1 MRPRF
6 PVRSENG
13 VKRIS
18 LSIITRPPSTPLR
31 PKSIVNF
38 PTMASELTHNVAHQV
53 LICTRCQT
61 CVVPGATSVA
71 RHLRNLP
78 HHLTGAALKTELAHA
93 HTLPLKSMREL
104 REQKPASGTVQLE
117 HLKIFHGF
125 QCSLCDNDPFL
136 TIHLPRMHR
145 HVATHNRKASEHK
158 TTPLW
163 QECLLQTHS
172 TAQNL
177 VDYFQV
183 VASRV
188 ESHDE
193 SGDEVPLTQL
203 ERDSIDKIEQN
214 VLDLKKDLFKEAG
227 VVRDIKESRPERIPW
242 LHDVTKFPF
251 HLVNLQDEEIWASY
265 KLPSKKELDGEHL
278 EAEDPQLRANI
289 LNEFYAGASGKAD
302 GFRYH
307 KNASTLVKYFLIG
320 KQLLV
325 YYYRVVYSE
334 DGFFTATQPDQK
346 LPRDIIEPT
355 SAQIRAM
362 DAIMEALDM
371 EDAEESELALK
382 RAIRRLYLALICHS
396 IGSVPFKSPVLTL
409 TWTAQLILFDFVC
422 FQEQE
427 DEDQIPILLTT
438 LCKKFFQ
445 QLAETPF
452 GYILQWRL
460 YLFKVSKASITKHQA
475 RWSLDRQ
482 IVGYRGVELSME
494 QISDLVLS
502 EFQQAHSLLYDEL
515 LFGMPDL
522 ITMVSWRMKDDL
534 DSEDFG
540 DSWLSHSHNSEFL
553 EGADLRLF
561 RHIKTNSKLRTTF
574 FKADQGGGLILCPK
588 AMKIYEVQAQEFLK
602 RLLVLCHISPGPPLR
617 EPELLSITWRNMERQ
632 RHIYIWEKLVMI
644 YTQYHKGQQ
653 QSGAYKNNIRF
664 LPKAIGNLLLTYIAY
679 VIPLRQIFLRQ
690 ENPTA
695 LISPYL
701 WSNLQGH
708 VWVDGII
715 STCLRKACKRAQ
727 VSILHTSNWRQFA
740 ASITKEKFTTREQ
753 ANFDLE
759 HTPGEFI
766 EDESDLRA
774 LAEFSNHSFQT
785 FNVAYA
791 GTTNLTMNTM
801 LHRGFRASA
810 SWHSF
815 FRFAFVLQ
823 GKRASSPS
831 DALVLQAAKRSRFRQ
846 RQGYSEEDLL
856 QVAQRLF
863 SSVPFQFRQPGQ
875 RRGVLTTFG
884 TTFHEQVILI
894 LGTGSGKTLIPMLSA
909 SLADASTTI
918 MIIPMVA
925 LRIDMIKRFNAVGI
939 PSVVWSVECRE
950 TPPLVIVSAEA
961 VCNDSFLEY
970 AQGLVFRQKLDRIIM
985 DECHLTITTSEYR
998 SCMTQVGW
1006 FIRQIRTQS
1015 VWLSATLPPVME
1027 ELFIEQN
1034 KLVSPQIVRESTNRS
1049 NLQYLVSY
1057 GDGVPSLME
1066 KARELIEVCWPD
1078 PNIFDQSCDKII
1090 IYCRTRDVA
1099 SAVAELMDC
1108 PLYTSESG
1116 TIREKGEIIQRWLSN
1131 PHQPVI
1137 AATSALGIGF
1147 DYPHIRWVIH
1157 LDAPE
1162 RVTAFSQESGRAG
1175 RDGRKAS
1182 SIILLDSAWRPQRDT
1197 SLPPDQ
1203 ATMQLYL
1210 TQQYCSRGVLSQFLD
1225 RPSDWRWC
1233 MSSDEVC
1240 QVCRE
1245 PHEEPRPPHL
1255 IYTLNPSTTEI
1266 ESTGPREIHAQDFR
1280 QDQILDRYEQDL
1292 LTFHGSCL
1300 YCRIHNRRFDHLSS
1314 QCSRRSDWIH
1324 AKGEAL
1330 QACQFDERDWMP
1342 RYIVCWNCYQPQEIC
1357 RVADPEHEEIACRF
1371 PDMVMPLCHGVY
1383 KKVGGLQWL
1392 RRHFQRTFETEL
1404 EYMLWLG
1411 ETTSLGGNVCI
1422 QANCVAAIAIQELE

>member
-1 MRPRF
+1 
-6 PVRSENG
+6 
-13 VKRIS
+13 
-18 LSIITRPPSTPLR
+18 
-31 PKSIVNF
+31 
-38 PTMASELTHNVAHQV
+38 MACDLAYNSDHQV
-53 LICTRCQT
+53 LICTQCQT
-61 CVVPGATSVA
+61 CIAPGARSIA
-71 RHLRNLP
+71 QHLRAEP
-78 HHLTGAALKTELAHA
+78 HRLSGDLLKAQLSYAQSLSLKT
-93 HTLPLKSMREL
+93 KRQL
-104 REQKPASGTVQLE
+104 REDKPARRAAQLE
-117 HLKIFHGF
+117 HLRVFHGF
-125 QCSLCDNDPFL
+125 QCLSCDPSFL
-136 TIHLPRMHR
+136 TTHLPRMRDHM
-145 HVATHNRKASEHK
+145 VTHGRKASEHK
-158 TTPLW
+158 ATPLW
-163 QECLLQTHS
+163 QACLLQTYF
-172 TAQNL
+172 TAPRY
-177 VDYFQV
+177 VDYFVV
-183 VASRV
+183 VANPGP
-188 ESHDE
+188 HGGN
-193 SGDEVPLTQL
+193 GDVIPLTRS
-203 ERDSIDKIEQN
+203 EKDSIDQIEQDALN
-214 VLDLKKDLFKEAG
+214 VKKDLFKAAG
-227 VVRDIKESRPERIPW
+227 VVRDIKESRSERVPW

-251 HLVNLQDEEIWASY
+251 HLVHLKDEEIWASY
-265 KLPSKKELDGEHL
+265 KLPSKKELDGDYL
-278 EAEDPQLRANI
+278 EADDPQLVRILHAAEAMMRDAYQLCSDTSPDRKMTQQRANI
-289 LNEFYAGASGKAD
+289 LNEFYSGASGKAD

-334 DGFFTATQPDQK
+334 DGFFTATESDQS

-355 SAQIRAM
+355 STQIRAM
-362 DAIMEALDM
+362 DAIMEALNM
-371 EDAEESELALK
+371 EDPEESELALK
-382 RAIRRLYLALICHS
+382 HAIRRLYLALICHS
-396 IGSVPFKSPVLTL
+396 IGSAPFKSPVLSFCAMKSRMIYGRGLWEEPGNFNSYLSAL
-409 TWTAQLILFDFVC
+409 TWTAQLILFGFVC

-460 YLFKVSKASITKHQA
+460 YLFKVSKASIAKHQA

-482 IVGYRGVELSME
+482 IVGYRGVEISME
-494 QISDLVLS
+494 QISNVVLS

-515 LFGMPDL
+515 LFGMQDL
-522 ITMVSWRMKDDL
+522 ISMVSWRMKDDL

-561 RHIKTNSKLRTTF
+561 RYIKTNTKLHTTF
-574 FKADQGGGLILCPK
+574 FKVDQEGGLILCSK

-602 RLLVLCHISPGPPLR
+602 RLLILCHIAPGPPLR

-701 WSNLQGH
+701 WSNLQGT
-708 VWVDGII
+708 VWVDGVI

-753 ANFDLE
+753 ANFDLD
-759 HTPGEFI
+759 HTPGEFV

-815 FRFAFVLQ
+815 FRFDFVLQ

-831 DALVLQAAKRSRFRQ
+831 DALVLRAAKRSRFRQ

-863 SSVPFQFRQPGQ
+863 PSVTFQFRQPGQ

-1015 VWLSATLPPVME
+1015 IWLSATLPPVME

-1034 KLVSPQIVRESTNRS
+1034 KLVCPQIIRESTNRS

-1057 GDGVPSLME
+1057 GDGVDSLME

-1099 SAVAELMDC
+1099 GAVAELMNC

-1116 TIREKGEIIQRWLSN
+1116 TVREKGEIIQRWLSN
-1131 PHQPVI
+1131 PQQPVI

-1182 SIILLDSAWRPQRDT
+1182 SIILLNSTWRPQRDT
-1197 SLPPDQ
+1197 FLPPDQ

-1255 IYTLNPSTTEI
+1255 IYTLNPSTIEI
-1266 ESTGPREIHAQDFR
+1266 ESTGPREIHTQDFR

-1292 LTFHGSCL
+1292 LTFQDSCL
-1300 YCRIHNRRFDHLSS
+1300 YCRIHHRRFDHLSS
-1314 QCSRRSDWIH
+1314 QCSRRFDWIN

-1342 RYIVCWNCYQPQEIC
+1342 RYIVCWNCYQPQDIC
-1357 RVADPEHEEIACRF
+1357 RVADPDHEESECRF
-1371 PDMVMPLCHGVY
+1371 PNMVIP
-1383 KKVGGLQWL
+1383 
-1392 RRHFQRTFETEL
+1392 
-1404 EYMLWLG
+1404 
-1411 ETTSLGGNVCI
+1411 I
-1422 QANCVAAIAIQELE
+1422 CVAAYKRVGGGGMAREAF